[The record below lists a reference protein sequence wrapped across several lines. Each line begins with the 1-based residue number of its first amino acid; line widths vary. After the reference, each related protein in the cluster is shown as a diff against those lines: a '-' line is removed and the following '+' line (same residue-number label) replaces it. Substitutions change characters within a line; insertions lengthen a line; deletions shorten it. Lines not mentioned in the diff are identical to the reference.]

1 MVNRLQNHN
10 RKRSMAEV
18 TITQALDELMQRTG
32 ATLDEMEEVLRAMK
46 REMLAQELAQMSAT
60 AILRML
66 TRRKA

>member
-1 MVNRLQNHN
+1 MT
-10 RKRSMAEV
+10 

-32 ATLDEMEEVLRAMK
+32 ATLDEMEEALRTMK

-66 TRRKA
+66 TKRKG